1 MQPGQC
7 LEEDT
12 SRVLP
17 KLSLTP
23 SSISLLYPG
32 SHAPAWRRLHTLA
45 WLSTLLPA
53 LASGVPDWETTRLF
67 HLSPKSSAYQG
78 LQG

>member
-1 MQPGQC
+1 MQPGQYQ
-7 LEEDT
+7 EKGT
-12 SRVLP
+12 SRIFP

-23 SSISLLYPG
+23 GCISILYPG
-32 SHAPAWRRLHTLA
+32 SHPPVWRRLHTLA

-53 LASGVPDWETTRLF
+53 LASRVPDWEVTRLF
-67 HLSPKSSAYQG
+67 HLSPKSSASQG